1 MAINKLKIR
10 EIKSFLQ
17 NHKNTSILAVTKN
30 RDIVE
35 IKKLIEND
43 FYLFGEN
50 RVQEAIKKFSFIKN
64 ENKNILLHLIGP
76 LQSNKAV
83 DALKVF
89 DCIQSID
96 REKIVKIIAQN
107 ISDEWCVTKKF
118 FIQINIGKEEQK
130 SGIEPTNVKEFYHYC
145 IEMGLNI
152 NGLMCIPPVGKNVE
166 EYFKKMRH
174 IKDTIS
180 NKLILS
186 MGMSGD
192 YQQAVYNGS
201 NLVRIGSALFE

>member
-1 MAINKLKIR
+1 
-10 EIKSFLQ
+10 
-17 NHKNTSILAVTKN
+17 
-30 RDIVE
+30 
-35 IKKLIEND
+35 
-43 FYLFGEN
+43 
-50 RVQEAIKKFSFIKN
+50 
-64 ENKNILLHLIGP
+64 
-76 LQSNKAV
+76 
-83 DALKVF
+83 
-89 DCIQSID
+89 
-96 REKIVKIIAQN
+96 
-107 ISDEWCVTKKF
+107 
-118 FIQINIGKEEQK
+118 
-130 SGIEPTNVKEFYHYC
+130 
-145 IEMGLNI
+145 MGLNI